1 MSEEKHNELLQM
13 IQEKINF
20 DVPVHTIMETINEL
34 TNGSITIKN
43 LLIQKLESIRN
54 QQNEKKL

>member
-1 MSEEKHNELLQM
+1 M